1 MQESNAT
8 SRTRLILLG
17 TGNPN
22 PDPNHQGPSLLILVD
37 DVPYIVDFGAGLVR
51 LIAALTTDY
60 GGTIDALD
68 VRNLNIA
75 FLTHLHS
82 DHTVGYP
89 DLILTPWV
97 MGREAPLEVYGPAGI
112 NEMTDHILQAY
123 ETDIHYRMSGT
134 EPGNISGWRVNT
146 HEIREGV
153 IYEDGAVKVEA
164 FLVKHGAMPN
174 AYGFRFTT
182 PDKIIVI
189 SGDTAPCENI
199 IRYSRGADILVHE
212 VYYQSAFDMMD
223 RDWQRYHLAHHTST
237 VELARIASE
246 TKPSLLVLYHTLF
259 WGGSDAEIL
268 AEVARGYDGEVV
280 VGEDLMVIER

>member
-1 MQESNAT
+1 MST
-8 SRTRLILLG
+8 SKTRLILLG

-37 DVPYIVDFGAGLVR
+37 DAPYIVDFGAGLVR
-51 LIAALTTDY
+51 QIAAMTTDY

-89 DLILTPWV
+89 DLILIPWV
-97 MGREAPLEVYGPAGI
+97 MGREAPLEVYGPKGI
-112 NEMTDHILQAY
+112 NEMTDHVLQAY
-123 ETDIHYRMSGT
+123 EADIHYRMYGT
-134 EPGNISGWRVNT
+134 EPANVSGWRVNA
-146 HEIREGV
+146 HEIREGI
-153 IYEDGAVKVEA
+153 IYEDGAVRVEA

-182 PDKIIVI
+182 PDKVIVI

-199 IRYSRGADILVHE
+199 IRYGRGADILVHE
-212 VYYQSAFDMMD
+212 VYYQEALERMD

-259 WGGSDAEIL
+259 WGASEGDLL

-280 VGEDLMVIER
+280 VGADLMVIG